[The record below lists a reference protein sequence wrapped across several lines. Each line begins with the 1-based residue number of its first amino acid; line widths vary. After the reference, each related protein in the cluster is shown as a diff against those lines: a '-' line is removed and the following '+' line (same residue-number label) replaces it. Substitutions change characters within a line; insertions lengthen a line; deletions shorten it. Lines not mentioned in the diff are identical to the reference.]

1 MVNYLLRMMSS
12 WAIVCSVWY
21 LPPMSREVRLNS
33 RHLNKE
39 KLCVSFFVVLFLY
52 IESTLFKIHILVM
65 DFFYLDLLH
74 FILTSHPQNLTSRTC
89 SHNNRICVS
98 AVDPLYCF
106 VALFTNSYNENNTK
120 LLMVY
125 IFKALYFFR
134 QGQQNT

>member
-1 MVNYLLRMMSS
+1 
-12 WAIVCSVWY
+12 
-21 LPPMSREVRLNS
+21 
-33 RHLNKE
+33 
-39 KLCVSFFVVLFLY
+39 
-52 IESTLFKIHILVM
+52 M